1 MAAPHTTAQKRIM
14 PFNKPIWKQIS
25 VGISL
30 VIMAT
35 ALSATQGSVDIPLV
49 TTTRISLNHLPFVD
63 INKDWPN
70 SWETIIWDVRL
81 PRVIAAGLVGASL
94 ALAGGAYQGIFR
106 NPLADPYLIG
116 VASGAGLAATIV
128 IISPIPTTLAGIN
141 LLPPIAFMGAICA
154 VSISYG
160 LSSIGGEISVTT
172 LVLSGVAITF
182 LASATTTFLMLQSSP
197 DVRPVLSWLLGGI
210 SSAGW
215 QKGLWLIPYI
225 LPCSIIIIAYARK
238 LNVLML
244 DDNQAWQLGIDVKRV
259 RLILIITASL
269 ITAAAVSVSGMIG
282 FIGLMAPHAARI
294 IWGADNRSLLP
305 MSFLIGGFLLIIAD
319 MFARTILSPQEIP
332 VGVVTAFLGAPFF
345 LYILMKSRLSNRP
358 Y

>member
-1 MAAPHTTAQKRIM
+1 MSVGNVTNRKNIV
-14 PFNKPIWKQIS
+14 PFAKPIWKQILI
-25 VGISL
+25 GTLL
-30 VIMAT
+30 VISAIGI
-35 ALSATQGSVDIPLV
+35 SATQGSVDIPLS
-49 TTTRISLNHLPFVD
+49 TTTKISLNHLPFVE
-63 INKDWPN
+63 ISKDWPN
-70 SWETIIWDVRL
+70 SWDTIIWEVRL

-116 VASGAGLAATIV
+116 VASGAGLAATII
-128 IISPIPTTLAGIN
+128 IISPIPTTIAGIN
-141 LLPPIAFMGAICA
+141 LLPPIAFLGAICA
-154 VSISYG
+154 VTISYG
-160 LSSIGGEISVTT
+160 LSRIGGGISVTT
-172 LVLSGVAITF
+172 LILSGVAITF
-182 LASATTTFLMLQSSP
+182 LASSTTTFLMLQSSP

-210 SSAGW
+210 ASAGW

-259 RLILIITASL
+259 RLVLIITASL

-282 FIGLMAPHAARI
+282 FIGLMAPHAARL

-305 MSFLIGGFLLIIAD
+305 MSFLLGGFLLIIAD
-319 MFARTILSPQEIP
+319 MFARTMLNPQEIP

-345 LYILMKSRLSNRP
+345 LYILMRSKISITH